1 MRAVFEQAKV
11 ILDGEDAFLC
21 LCIPYR
27 EAKKFVGE
35 MKPRKYA
42 VEIKEHRERRS
53 LDANA
58 YAWQLIGKLAAKLS
72 TPSRPGVPGVVVTPE
87 QVYREAIRDVGG
99 NYEVIPVRD
108 DALDRWVEIWTS
120 RGLGWVCEVIGKSK
134 IEGYTNTRCFY
145 GSSVYDTAQMSRL
158 ISIIVEECR
167 AAGVET
173 MTPEELE
180 SLLRESKE

>member
-1 MRAVFEQAKV
+1 MRAEFERAKV

-21 LCIPYR
+21 LAIPYR
-27 EAKKFVGE
+27 DARKFVSE
-35 MKPRKYA
+35 MKPKKYVA
-42 VEIKEHRERRS
+42 EIKEHRKKRS

-58 YAWQLIGKLAAKLS
+58 YAWTLIGQLAAKLS
-72 TPSRPGVPGVVVTPE
+72 TDGVVITPD

-99 NYEVIPVRD
+99 NYEVVPIRD
-108 DALDRWVEIWTS
+108 DALERWQQIWAGK
-120 RGLGWVCEVIGKSK
+120 GLGWVCEVIGKSK
-134 IEGYTNTRCFY
+134 IDGYTNTRCFY

-158 ISIIVEECR
+158 ISIIVDECK

-180 SLLRESKE
+180 SLLRGGK

>member
-1 MRAVFEQAKV
+1 MRAVFERAKV

-21 LCIPYR
+21 IGIPYR

-35 MKPRKYA
+35 MKPRKYVA
-42 VEIKEHRERRS
+42 EIKEHRERRS

-72 TPSRPGVPGVVVTPE
+72 TDGAVITPE
-87 QVYREAIRDVGG
+87 QVYREAIRDVGD
-99 NYEVIPVRD
+99 NYEVIPIRD
-108 DALDRWVEIWTS
+108 DALDRWREIWTGK
-120 RGLGWVCEVIGKSK
+120 GLGWVCEVIGKSK

-145 GSSVYDTAQMSRL
+145 GSSVYDKAQMSRL
-158 ISIIVEECR
+158 ISIIVEECK

-173 MTPEELE
+173 MTPAELA
-180 SLLRESKE
+180 SLLEGGR

>member
-1 MRAVFEQAKV
+1 MRAVFDRARV
-11 ILDGEDAFLC
+11 HLDGEDAYLC

-27 EAKKFVGE
+27 DAMKFVGE
-35 MKPRKYA
+35 MKRRRYV
-42 VEIKEHRERRS
+42 VEIKEYREKRS

-72 TPSRPGVPGVVVTPE
+72 QSGAVITPQ

-108 DALDRWVEIWTS
+108 DALDHWREIWTG

-145 GSSVYDTAQMSRL
+145 GSSVYDKAQMSRL
-158 ISIIVEECR
+158 ISIIVEECK

-173 MTPEELE
+173 MTPAELA
-180 SLLRESKE
+180 SLLEGER

>member
-1 MRAVFEQAKV
+1 MRAEFDRAKV

-21 LCIPYR
+21 LAIPYR
-27 EAKKFVGE
+27 DARKFVSE
-35 MKPRKYA
+35 MKPKKYVA
-42 VEIKEHRERRS
+42 EIKEHRKKRS

-58 YAWQLIGKLAAKLS
+58 YAWTLIGQLAAKLS
-72 TPSRPGVPGVVVTPE
+72 TDGVVITPD

-99 NYEVIPVRD
+99 NYEVIPIRD
-108 DALDRWVEIWTS
+108 DALERWQQIWVGK
-120 RGLGWVCEVIGKSK
+120 GLGWVCEVIGKSK
-134 IEGYTNTRCFY
+134 IDGYTNTRCFY

-158 ISIIVEECR
+158 ISIIVDECK

-180 SLLRESKE
+180 SLLRGEK

>member
-1 MRAVFEQAKV
+1 MKAIFERAKV

-58 YAWQLIGKLAAKLS
+58 YAWQLIGKLAGKLS
-72 TPSRPGVPGVVVTPE
+72 ANGVVITPE
-87 QVYREAIRDVGG
+87 EVYREAIRGVGD

-108 DALDRWVEIWTS
+108 DALDRWREIWTGK
-120 RGLGWVCEVIGKSK
+120 GLGWVCEVIGKSK
-134 IEGYTNTRCFY
+134 IAGYTNTRCFY
-145 GSSVYDTAQMSRL
+145 GSSVYDKAQMSRL
-158 ISIIVEECR
+158 ISIIVEECK
-167 AAGVET
+167 AQGVET
-173 MTPEELE
+173 MTPAELA
-180 SLLRESKE
+180 SLLEGER

>member
-1 MRAVFEQAKV
+1 MRAIFERAKV

-21 LCIPYR
+21 IGIPYR

-58 YAWQLIGKLAAKLS
+58 YAWQLIGKLAARLS
-72 TPSRPGVPGVVVTPE
+72 QPGAVITPE
-87 QVYREAIRDVGG
+87 QVYREAIRDVGD
-99 NYEVIPVRD
+99 NYEVIPIRD
-108 DALDRWVEIWTS
+108 DALDRWREIWTGK
-120 RGLGWVCEVIGKSK
+120 GLGWVCEVIGKSK

-145 GSSVYDTAQMSRL
+145 GSSVYDKAQMSRL
-158 ISIIVEECR
+158 ISIIVEECK

-173 MTPEELE
+173 MTPAELA
-180 SLLRESKE
+180 SLLEGER

>member
-1 MRAVFEQAKV
+1 MRAEFDRAKV

-21 LCIPYR
+21 LAIPYR
-27 EAKKFVGE
+27 DARKFVSE
-35 MKPRKYA
+35 MKPKKYVA
-42 VEIKEHRERRS
+42 EIKEHRKKRS

-58 YAWQLIGKLAAKLS
+58 YAWTLIGQLAAKLS
-72 TPSRPGVPGVVVTPE
+72 TDGVVITPD

-99 NYEVIPVRD
+99 NYEVIPIRD
-108 DALDRWVEIWTS
+108 DALERWQQIWAAK
-120 RGLGWVCEVIGKSK
+120 GLGWVCEVMGKSK
-134 IEGYTNTRCFY
+134 IDGYTNTRCFF

-158 ISIIVEECR
+158 IAIVVDECK

-180 SLLRESKE
+180 SLLRGGK